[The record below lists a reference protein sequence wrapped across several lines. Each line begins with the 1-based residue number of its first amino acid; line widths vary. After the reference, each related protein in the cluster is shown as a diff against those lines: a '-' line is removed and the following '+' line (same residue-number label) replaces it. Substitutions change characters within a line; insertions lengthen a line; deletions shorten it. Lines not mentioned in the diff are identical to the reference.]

1 MSIRHFLVALD
12 SLQLVSVLL
21 YHEDE
26 MATAAKAD
34 TAAAAMTVAEPKG
47 ALAALQPSPLQQK
60 TQLKESAEV
69 SQSSSIC

>member
-1 MSIRHFLVALD
+1 
-12 SLQLVSVLL
+12 
-21 YHEDE
+21 

-47 ALAALQPSPLQQK
+47 ALTALQPSPLQQK